1 MPAEQRVFGAAEVNG
16 RESRLV
22 IGGKAPRDTS
32 GRRSSTETGVVVER
46 QQTNKTGSGKV
57 TILDDAEAGDEL
69 RINLTGNSVFTGT
82 VRKTEDSVGDRTRLT
97 AFDALHNLKRTPIS
111 ETFDAE
117 TADSAL
123 QTVADKAGVE
133 LDFRRSGE
141 PITAPF
147 ESTISTSFKDV
158 PADAVVEKLT
168 KLAGKV
174 WYINVDNVL
183 VVTDASLV
191 VSREPKQL
199 DRLIEASA
207 GKRSPAY
214 QSVEVTGSTPVSR
227 RGRGSRHLIASQPV
241 IATAGSGEPVFRFVD
256 DDINSQRQAQNVAD
270 TLFRRL
276 QKQQR
281 GGFVTVLAR
290 SDIRPFDRIVMPP
303 RRGGE
308 EYLVEAVKHTVD
320 DKTGFLT
327 RLELGGLIES

>member
-1 MPAEQRVFGAAEVNG
+1 MPAEQRVFGTAEVNG

-69 RINLTGNSVFTGT
+69 RINLTGNRVFTGT

-97 AFDALHNLKRTPIS
+97 AFDALHDLKRTPIS

-147 ESTISTSFKDV
+147 GSTISTSFKDV

-183 VVTDASLV
+183 VVTEASLV
-191 VSREPKQL
+191 GESREL

-281 GGFVTVLAR
+281 GGFVVVLAR
-290 SDIRPFDRIVMPP
+290 SDIRPFDRVVMPP

-320 DKTGFLT
+320 DKTGYLT